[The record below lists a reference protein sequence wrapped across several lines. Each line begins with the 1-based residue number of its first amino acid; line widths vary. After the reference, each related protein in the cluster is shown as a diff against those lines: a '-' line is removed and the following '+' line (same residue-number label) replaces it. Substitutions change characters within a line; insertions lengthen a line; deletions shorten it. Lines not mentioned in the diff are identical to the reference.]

1 MPSRALLTEV
11 QTISNAEI
19 VQALANIKIVAT
31 SGITSTFPAT
41 ASTLAGLSV
50 AQTFSAAQTFSSTI
64 NIAATTST
72 AGQILQGGERFIHT
86 FQPSGQNQN
95 VFIGFQAGRTS
106 VMTGGGNVGIG
117 RAALQ
122 SITGGA
128 NNLCFGDGVAFGLTS
143 GSSNIIIGQGAAGS
157 ITTGSTNCAVG
168 VGSMGALTTTSDNCA
183 FGHQALGLQTGTQNV
198 GVGKNAGYY
207 STSNNGTYIGHT
219 AGIAT
224 ATVGGLVGVAITTG
238 ANNTMLGQASSS
250 TSATGTYRTAIG
262 SDSRCQSDNAIKL
275 GRDTLDKVIIP
286 SWATAPTTS
295 LSAGMLYYDTT
306 LAKLRVYTTAWE
318 TITSV

>member
-1 MPSRALLTEV
+1 M
-11 QTISNAEI
+11 
-19 VQALANIKIVAT
+19 
-31 SGITSTFPAT
+31 
-41 ASTLAGLSV
+41 
-50 AQTFSAAQTFSSTI
+50 
-64 NIAATTST
+64 
-72 AGQILQGGERFIHT
+72 
-86 FQPSGQNQN
+86 
-95 VFIGFQAGRTS
+95 
-106 VMTGGGNVGIG
+106 
-117 RAALQ
+117 
-122 SITGGA
+122 
-128 NNLCFGDGVAFGLTS
+128 
-143 GSSNIIIGQGAAGS
+143 
-157 ITTGSTNCAVG
+157 
-168 VGSMGALTTTSDNCA
+168 
-183 FGHQALGLQTGTQNV
+183 
-198 GVGKNAGYY
+198 NAGYY
-207 STSNNGTYIGHT
+207 STSANGTYIGQS

-286 SWATAPTTS
+286 SWADAPTTS